1 MQNLLKGAAPIQLGV
16 FCAYRAGKKKFLN
29 GIRYHLHIFHKFYKA
44 NFYLLNVQILSEIC
58 INLFFHQTMN
68 YIQKKK
74 EKYMRFIKKSNKKKK
89 DIKY

>member
-1 MQNLLKGAAPIQLGV
+1 MLIGQ
-16 FCAYRAGKKKFLN
+16 GKKNYLN